1 MKLLVCISKVPDT
14 TSKINFTEN
23 NTKFDENGVN
33 FIVNPYDEW
42 YALVRAL
49 ELKEANG
56 GTVTILNVGLAE
68 NDAVIRKAL
77 AIGADNAVRIN
88 VAPSDSVQV
97 ASEISTYAKAEGYD
111 IIFFGK
117 ETIDGNNSLVSGL
130 AAGFLDLPFVSYA
143 SKLDLEGNTATIQR
157 DIVGGTETVQIDTPF
172 VISAMKGLAEQ
183 RIPNMRGIMQARTK
197 PLTVVEPAGAD
208 DKTSIKSYEKPEE
221 SSECRYVDAAN
232 PAELWDLLK
241 NEAKIL

>member
-97 ASEISTYAKAEGYD
+97 ASEISSYAKSEGYD
-111 IIFFGK
+111 VIFFGK

-130 AAGFLDLPFVSYA
+130 VAGFLDLPFVSYA
-143 SKLDLEGNTATIQR
+143 CKLDMNGNTATIQR
-157 DIVGGTETVQIDTPF
+157 DVAGGTETVEVETPF
-172 VISAMKGLAEQ
+172 VVSAMKGLAEQ
-183 RIPNMRGIMQARTK
+183 RIPNMRGIMQARSK
-197 PLTVVEPAGAD
+197 PLTVVEPAGAVEL
-208 DKTSIKSYEKPEE
+208 TSVKSYDKPEE
-221 SSECRYVDAAN
+221 SAECRYIDAAN

-241 NEAKIL
+241 NEAKVL